1 MRYVSNIYNFQFTP
15 VVRALVIA
23 NGFLWFFFVVLL
35 QGLFLEK
42 NYVFSILGLTAE
54 QVFSHFWLWQIF
66 TYFFVHSPGIF
77 HILFNMFA
85 LWMFGSELE
94 KLWGSRFFL
103 MYYLCCGIG
112 AGLIYLSCL
121 WLGFTFFNIDPASLK
136 IPMVGASG
144 AIFGILFAYGLIFS
158 ERIILFMMIFP
169 IKARH
174 FTLLIGLIEFVSLI
188 NSGMGSP
195 ISHLAH
201 LSGFAS
207 GFLFLQIWKNIQ
219 NFNIRKWRKKWP
231 SHLKVVKNE
240 EEEKNKKL
248 WH

>member
-1 MRYVSNIYNFQFTP
+1 MRYVSNIYSFQFTP
-15 VVRALVIA
+15 AVRAIVIA
-23 NGFLWFFFVVLL
+23 NGVLWFFFVVLL

-54 QVFSHFWLWQIF
+54 QVFAHFWLWQIL
-66 TYFFVHSPGIF
+66 TYFFVHSSGIF
-77 HILFNMFA
+77 HILFNMFV
-85 LWMFGSELE
+85 LWMLGSELE
-94 KLWGSRFFL
+94 RFWGSRFFL
-103 MYYLCCGIG
+103 IYYICCGVG
-112 AGLIYLSCL
+112 AGLIYLFCL
-121 WLGFTFFNIDPASLK
+121 WLGASFFNINPIALQT
-136 IPMVGASG
+136 PMIGASG
-144 AIFGILFAYGLIFS
+144 AVFGVLFAYGLIFS
-158 ERIILFMMIFP
+158 ERVIYFMMIFP

-201 LSGFAS
+201 LSGFLA

-231 SHLKVVKNE
+231 HHLKVLKT
-240 EEEKNKKL
+240 EEKDHDRV